1 MHRPAPRRTPAAAR
15 RPVGAGGRG
24 PLAGRAVPSRVAVVA
39 LVAMMAP
46 SRAAEPLAVAAPGFP
61 TSFVLDQLTARAA
74 ALAGKAAADGALA
87 ASRSARELQ
96 LMLANTRA
104 ALRDQADERW
114 DRLDADA
121 QALLRRLDQAAAT
134 APDTRKDPGR
144 LEEPPVLDLA
154 TQLERPP
161 FTEGKPWIR
170 RIEGGTLLHRARGS
184 YRIVLATNLPAAGA
198 TSYAL
203 SIAGQ
208 PANPA
213 WLQVAPPGQPAG
225 TLVLTVPVRAMDELF
240 AERSL
245 VHAPVELSAVFP
257 SRSWKFWR
265 ADTLAISFPFS
276 LALFPRKPF
285 TSVLKELA
293 APTEVDANRVL
304 LARGKPVPVPGCGTP
319 GCVRD
324 QNVCNEVPA
333 GAKPLEPVNFSDSAL
348 GDGSGSG
355 WTAAVQP
362 LPNGF
367 CVVYK
372 QLAPALA
379 RQVGFDI
386 RYSPLQAEGKASERQ
401 WLPQQADKP
410 GEPPAETDALAFGR
424 AYAATLSPTLQRWE
438 LQLKAFNGQC
448 YGASSANPRP
458 ASPLLRLGPPER
470 GAEGTRLTLEIA
482 PPW

>member
-1 MHRPAPRRTPAAAR
+1 M
-15 RPVGAGGRG
+15 
-24 PLAGRAVPSRVAVVA
+24 LALLTIGTVPGRAT
-39 LVAMMAP
+39 
-46 SRAAEPLAVAAPGFP
+46 EPLSVAAPGFP
-61 TSFVLDQLTARAA
+61 TGFVLDQLHARAG

-104 ALRDQADERW
+104 ALRDQAEERW
-114 DRLDADA
+114 DRLEPEA
-121 QALLRRLDQAAAT
+121 QALLRRLDQAAAA

-144 LEEPPVLDLA
+144 LEEPQVLDLA
-154 TQLERPP
+154 GQLERPP
-161 FTEGKPWIR
+161 FGETKPQIR
-170 RIEGGTLLHRARGS
+170 RLEGGTLIHRARGS

-213 WLQVAPPGQPAG
+213 WLQGAPAGQPPG
-225 TLVLTVPVRAMDELF
+225 TLLITLPVRALDELF

-245 VHAPVELSAVFP
+245 AHVPLELSAVFP

-265 ADTLAISFPFS
+265 ADTIAISFPFS
-276 LALFPRKPF
+276 LALFPRQPF
-285 TSVLKELA
+285 TAVLKEVV

-304 LARGKPVPVPGCGTP
+304 VAKGKPVPVPGCGTP

-333 GAKPLEPVNFSDSAL
+333 GAKPLEPVNFSDSAR
-348 GDGSGSG
+348 GDGSGSA
-355 WTAAVQP
+355 WTGAVQP

-372 QLAPALA
+372 QLAPAQD

-386 RYSPLQAEGKASERQ
+386 RYNPLQGEAKASERK
-401 WLPQQADKP
+401 WWPLRPDKP
-410 GEPPAETDALAFGR
+410 GEAPAETDALAFGR
-424 AYAATLSPTLQRWE
+424 AYAATLSPALQRWE
-438 LQLKAFNGQC
+438 LQLRAFNGQR

-458 ASPLLRLGPPER
+458 ASPLIRLGPPER